1 MSYIFSAAGYHSGN
15 DSAENSK
22 YIWKTYG
29 IKKSFCDL
37 YRQTLFQF
45 NIKFITDINLK
56 MLTYQ
61 FYSTQTTNVLY
72 YYLLQS
78 VQTSSYIYICILT
91 APEASNKC
99 EELPSRCQEK
109 FTSKR
114 RLDGPSILR
123 HCSVSYHKSMIFII
137 DDVNLSQTCT
147 YICIHDITCIQIV
160 KQLLL
165 GNT

>member
-1 MSYIFSAAGYHSGN
+1 MNKTSKWIKTVSYIFSAAGYHSGN

-45 NIKFITDINLK
+45 NIKFITNINLK

-61 FYSTQTTNVLY
+61 FYSTLTTNVLY

-78 VQTSSYIYICILT
+78 VQTSSYIYMYLDSSWGKQQVWRITIQM
-91 APEASNKC
+91 PRKIYF
-99 EELPSRCQEK
+99 EK
-109 FTSKR
+109 KTWWTFNFTS
-114 RLDGPSILR
+114 L
-123 HCSVSYHKSMIFII
+123 
-137 DDVNLSQTCT
+137 
-147 YICIHDITCIQIV
+147 
-160 KQLLL
+160 
-165 GNT
+165 